1 MSRQQQQQQAQQ
13 GPVTRVAAA
22 GSAGAS
28 PTSPTISDTPS
39 WLIIDQVI
47 LYSQA
52 RWAVLL
58 PLYILSY

>member
-1 MSRQQQQQQAQQ
+1 MSRQQQQQQPQQ
-13 GPVTRVAAA
+13 GPITRVAAG

-47 LYSQA
+47 LYSLA